1 MIFMAEKQ
9 KVSIKN
15 IVRKIRLNKRESQML
30 DEICKYSR
38 VTKSDAIRKA
48 LRYYYDDQ
56 CPCNTEQKNILA
68 KAAKKSYLNGFE
80 FSILIQNLLISETGY
95 VIDTGNWENVNAE
108 VALRL
113 VENIK
118 KHPILWKL
126 FFMVA

>member
-1 MIFMAEKQ
+1 MAEKQ
-9 KVSIKN
+9 KGSIKN
-15 IVRKIRLNKRESQML
+15 IVCKIRLNKRESQML
-30 DEICKYSR
+30 DEICKYSG
-38 VTKSDAIRKA
+38 VTKSDVIHRA

-56 CPCNTEQKNILA
+56 YPCNTEQKNILA

-95 VIDTGNWENVNAE
+95 VIGTGNWENVNAE

-126 FFMVA
+126 LFMVA